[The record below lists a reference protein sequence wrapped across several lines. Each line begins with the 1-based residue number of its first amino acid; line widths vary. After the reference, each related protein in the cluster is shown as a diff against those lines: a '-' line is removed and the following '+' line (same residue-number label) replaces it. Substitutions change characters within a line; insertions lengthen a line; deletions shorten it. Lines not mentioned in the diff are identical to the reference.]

1 MAKASIHVQAVKATS
16 ERHNK
21 REMDLDYVRK
31 DLSYKNESW
40 ETEAISSRFEK
51 IRERYEK
58 NVGQRMQEKA
68 APIKEAV
75 FNMKPET
82 TFADCKELAKAI
94 EDRFGIRTFQ
104 IHLHRDEGHYDDE
117 NEWKPN
123 LHGHLV
129 LDWTNEG
136 TGKSIRL
143 TKQNMSELQTITAN
157 VLGMERGEN
166 SDRKHLT
173 ALQYKNKVLEER
185 QKRIQAELIDLRD
198 LHKQARAEIG
208 KLIKSFKISLQRV
221 QEAKGENEKKLRYL
235 LTAQGEETKK
245 GIDYWL
251 KNFHK
256 KAEEIIKSSK
266 ESELKSAPKKG
277 GPTI

>member
-1 MAKASIHVQAVKATS
+1 MTS

-21 REMDLDYVRK
+21 REMDLDYIRK

-58 NVGQRMQEKA
+58 TVGQKMQEKA

-75 FNMKPET
+75 FLIKPET

-129 LDWTNEG
+129 LDWTNEE

-143 TKQNMSELQTITAN
+143 TKQNMSELQTITAR

-166 SDRKHLT
+166 SGRKHLS
-173 ALQYKNKVLEER
+173 ALQYKNRVLQDRQKKVEAELVALRELHEQAITDIGKVL
-185 QKRIQAELIDLRD
+185 KRLNMSLKKIQE
-198 LHKQARAEIG
+198 
-208 KLIKSFKISLQRV
+208 V
-221 QEAKGENEKKLRYL
+221 KGENEKKLRFLVRYQ
-235 LTAQGEETKK
+235 TEEAQDKIETWIRKLNIMSGK
-245 GIDYWL
+245 INEDRPNVAGKPSRD
-251 KNFHK
+251 KN
-256 KAEEIIKSSK
+256 
-266 ESELKSAPKKG
+266 